1 MTADDEFDCDD
12 SESSKIR
19 GGSGI
24 SESFVTEGVCL
35 SSVSEFGRKGAS
47 QHYKVRPESE
57 SPNQGRTL
65 LSAVSIHS
73 PYHRHDR
80 LGSQEKSEA

>member
-35 SSVSEFGRKGAS
+35 SSVSEFGRKEAS
-47 QHYKVRPESE
+47 QHNK
-57 SPNQGRTL
+57 L
-65 LSAVSIHS
+65 
-73 PYHRHDR
+73 
-80 LGSQEKSEA
+80 